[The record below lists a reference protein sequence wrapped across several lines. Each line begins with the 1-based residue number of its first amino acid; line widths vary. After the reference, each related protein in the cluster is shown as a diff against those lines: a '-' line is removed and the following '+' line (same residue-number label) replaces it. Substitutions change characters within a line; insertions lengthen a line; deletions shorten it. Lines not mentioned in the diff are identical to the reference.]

1 MSRTLASL
9 KRAHDQIHTFVSEHR
24 LLVLACLCLVA
35 ACVRPRDSLF
45 YLIPVFGL
53 INLDPVNTATTKNI
67 MPGLADDF
75 FKADPLLEF
84 MKNRHHTYPG
94 GPVIQENLIYKPM
107 IGGAYA
113 KGVGGFDISKRQT
126 FTGLQFGPRYY
137 EVSVPEYLEEV
148 EIEVNGPT
156 AVLSMVKT
164 DMGNAAL
171 TMSAILAIDLYKDGQ
186 NLGGTDHS
194 LHMNGLAEALS
205 DGVNASYDG
214 KTYATYGNQTRAD
227 LGPAIKTPAGL
238 IPANVNGTI
247 TFRVLEHSYQSCV
260 IGKEHPVLGQ
270 TSNRCMGFIG
280 ENFQPHQK
288 VDAVEPTIG
297 YTGIKFKQATIVES
311 QYIPSQDGVND
322 PDIGDYSAANEQFL
336 WLNPGPEGED
346 AYIKLRVSVSPR
358 FQFGFT
364 GFKPA
369 QDNTVVV
376 GQCLFA
382 GNITCRAVRLQRWLY
397 GITS

>member
-1 MSRTLASL
+1 MRT
-9 KRAHDQIHTFVSEHR
+9 KRAFQRIHRAVRWLVEHQPIVAVAVY
-24 LLVLACLCLVA
+24 LLAILINPKA
-35 ACVRPRDSLF
+35 AYAFPL
-45 YLIPVFGL
+45 LLGT
-53 INLDPVNTATTKNI
+53 INLDPVNTATTTNI

-75 FKADPLLEF
+75 FKADPNLEF
-84 MKNRHHTYPG
+84 MKNRHHVYPG
-94 GPVIQENLIYKPM
+94 GPLIQENLIFKPM
-107 IGGAYA
+107 FGGAYA
-113 KGVGGFDISKRQT
+113 KGTGGFNISKRQT
-126 FTGLQFGPRYY
+126 FTGLQFGPKYY

-171 TMSAILAIDLYKDGQ
+171 TMSAILAIDQYLGGQ
-186 NLGGTDHS
+186 NLGGVDRT
-194 LHMNGLAEALS
+194 LHMNGFNEMFS
-205 DGVNASYDG
+205 DGTNASQDG
-214 KTYATYGNQTRAD
+214 NIYASYGRQTRSD
-227 LGPAIKTPAGL
+227 LGPAIKSPAGL
-238 IPANVNGTI
+238 IPANVNGAM

-260 IGKEHPVLGQ
+260 IGKEHPVLGL

-288 VDAVEPTIG
+288 VDAIEPTIG
-297 YTGIKFKQATIVES
+297 YTGIKFKQATVVES

-322 PDIGDYSAANEQFL
+322 ADIGNYSAASESFI
-336 WLNPGPEGED
+336 WTNPGPEGED
-346 AYIKLRVSVSPR
+346 AYIKLRISVSPR

-376 GQCLFA
+376 GQVLFA
-382 GNITCRAVRLQRWLY
+382 GNMTCRAVRLQRWLF
-397 GITS
+397 GISA

>member
-1 MSRTLASL
+1 MA
-9 KRAHDQIHTFVSEHR
+9 
-24 LLVLACLCLVA
+24 VA
-35 ACVRPRDSLF
+35 
-45 YLIPVFGL
+45 
-53 INLDPVNTATTKNI
+53 LDPVNTAVTKNI

-75 FKADPLLEF
+75 FKADGLTEYL
-84 MKNRHHTYPG
+84 KNRHHVYPG
-94 GPVIQENLIYKPM
+94 GPEVQENLIYKPM

-113 KGVGGFDISKRQT
+113 KGVGGFNISKRQT
-126 FTGLQFGPRYY
+126 FTGLRFDPKYY

-148 EIEVNGPT
+148 EIEINGPT

-171 TMSAILAIDLYKDGQ
+171 TMSAILAIDMYHGGQ
-186 NLGGTDHS
+186 NLGGSDRS
-194 LHMNGLAEALS
+194 LHLNGLAEAITN
-205 DGVNASYDG
+205 GVNAQWDGITYTSYG
-214 KTYATYGNQTRAD
+214 KQTRAD
-227 LGPAIKTPAGL
+227 LGAAIRTPTGL
-238 IPANVNGTI
+238 IGDNVNGAI
-247 TFRVLEHSYQSCV
+247 TYRVLEHSYQSVV

-270 TSNRCMGFIG
+270 TSNRCMGYIG

-288 VDAVEPTIG
+288 VDTVEPTIG

-311 QYIPSQDGVND
+311 QYIPGQDGTND
-322 PDIGDYSAANEQFL
+322 PDIGDYSAAFENFL

-346 AYIKLRVSVSPR
+346 AYIKLRISVSPQ

-376 GQCLFA
+376 GQILFA
-382 GNITCRAVRLQRWLY
+382 GNVTCRAVRLQRWLY
-397 GITS
+397 GITN